1 MADRQSGII
10 KMHGREYKTVALRI
24 SEFRAKYPIEGGW
37 GISTEIVS
45 DVDGVI
51 TMKATVS
58 GIDEGGPAR
67 VLATGYAQEVRTKR
81 GINSTSALENCETS
95 AIGRALAAAGFA
107 GSEYA
112 SADELASALA
122 AQAPRPGE
130 ISDIGKGTKARV
142 DDARKA
148 GHHPSFDRAERV
160 RFMTAL
166 GNMGYLYDDDE
177 GGGVVQFT
185 TKQGWGSPSQWST
198 EDRTMFLSDLERG
211 AYKDIPR
218 KRGSSVKR

>member
-10 KMHGREYKTVALRI
+10 KLHGREYKTVALRI

-112 SADELASALA
+112 SADELAGKLA
-122 AQAPRPGE
+122 QQAPRPGE
-130 ISDIGKGTKARV
+130 ISDIGKGVKERI

-148 GHHPSFDRAERV
+148 SHHPSFTRAEAR
-160 RFMTAL
+160 RFFAVL
-166 GNMGYLYDDDE
+166 GDAGYTYDPDIVEYCKIKKWGTPSTWNTGQRDQFLVDLFE
-177 GGGVVQFT
+177 GRLIDPPTPTKRRKGT
-185 TKQGWGSPSQWST
+185 T
-198 EDRTMFLSDLERG
+198 R
-211 AYKDIPR
+211 
-218 KRGSSVKR
+218 